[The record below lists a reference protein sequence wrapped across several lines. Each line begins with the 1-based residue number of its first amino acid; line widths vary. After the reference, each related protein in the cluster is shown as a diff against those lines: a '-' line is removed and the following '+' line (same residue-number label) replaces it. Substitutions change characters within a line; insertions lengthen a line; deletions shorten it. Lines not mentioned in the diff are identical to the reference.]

1 MRKAPDNADCDGLR
15 EEYDFLEAVRGKC
28 AKRYAE
34 DANIV
39 VPGILKLI
47 SQSERSLKLDDVKPH
62 SDLMS
67 ELRSRLNST

>member
-1 MRKAPDNADCDGLR
+1 MRKAPDNADRDGLR
-15 EEYDFLEAVRGKC
+15 EEYDFSEGIRGEYPK
-28 AKRYAE
+28 KHAE
-34 DANIV
+34 GANIV

-67 ELRSRLNST
+67 ELRSRLNSP

>member
-1 MRKAPDNADCDGLR
+1 MRKAPDNADHDDLR
-15 EEYDFLEAVRGKC
+15 QEYDFSGGVRGKY
-28 AKRYAE
+28 AKRYTE
-34 DANIV
+34 GANIV

-67 ELRSRLNST
+67 ELRNRLNSR